1 MLSDQQIRQAFQMIL
16 AEFPT
21 AGPSLKA
28 ASNFQY
34 LVAVIL
40 SAQTTDKAVNQ
51 VTPQLFQKYPT
62 PPTMAQAKVAEI
74 EPLIKTIGLYHNK
87 ARYLVL
93 VHKNYAPILRV
104 KSPQRRNLWSLYQV
118 SVAKR
123 LMWS

>member
-16 AEFPT
+16 AEFPM

-74 EPLIKTIGLYHNK
+74 EPLIKTI
-87 ARYLVL
+87 
-93 VHKNYAPILRV
+93 
-104 KSPQRRNLWSLYQV
+104 S
-118 SVAKR
+118 
-123 LMWS
+123 